1 VRLAML
7 IFCRRIIINKP
18 DRLKKKGPLLLACN
32 HPNSFLDAAII
43 ADLFKYPVYS
53 LTRGDVFKK
62 TFYGKILTAL
72 KMLPIYRTSEGTEN
86 LGINYETFEDC
97 KNIFKKEGI
106 VLIFSE
112 AKCINEWHLR
122 PLRKGTARLAFSS
135 WDEDIPLEVLPV
147 GINYSSFRRFSK
159 NIFINFGESMTQN
172 DFDLNE
178 ADGKRNQAFN
188 NKLQAQLEQLVFEID
203 KNDAKKQRLLL
214 EEKPSPLT
222 KIILFIP
229 AIIGW
234 LIHAPLYL
242 PIKKFTYKK
251 TWDNDHYDSVL
262 VASLLFIYPLYLVL
276 LTAIAILL
284 TKNFYFLLLTFALP
298 FTAWAYVQLKQQL
311 DKPNIIISSS

>member
-1 VRLAML
+1 
-7 IFCRRIIINKP
+7 
-18 DRLKKKGPLLLACN
+18 
-32 HPNSFLDAAII
+32 
-43 ADLFKYPVYS
+43 
-53 LTRGDVFKK
+53 
-62 TFYGKILTAL
+62 
-72 KMLPIYRTSEGTEN
+72 
-86 LGINYETFEDC
+86 
-97 KNIFKKEGI
+97 
-106 VLIFSE
+106 
-112 AKCINEWHLR
+112 
-122 PLRKGTARLAFSS
+122 
-135 WDEDIPLEVLPV
+135 
-147 GINYSSFRRFSK
+147 
-159 NIFINFGESMTQN
+159 MTQN

-203 KNDAKKQRLLL
+203 KNDTKKQRLLL

-242 PIKKFTYKK
+242 PIKKITYKK
-251 TWDNDHYDSVL
+251 TRDNDHYDSVL

-311 DKPNIIISSS
+311 DNRTS